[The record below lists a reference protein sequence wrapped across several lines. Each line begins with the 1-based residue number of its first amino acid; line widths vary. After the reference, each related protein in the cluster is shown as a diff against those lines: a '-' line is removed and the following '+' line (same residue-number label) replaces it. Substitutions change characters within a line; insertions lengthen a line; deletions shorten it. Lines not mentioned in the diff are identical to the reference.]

1 VTAVDLVTL
10 PALTENVEDVEPWG
24 TVTVEGMLT
33 SAGDE
38 LRLIVAPPL
47 PGAEVR
53 ATVQVDPTVGL
64 TANGVH
70 EKPLRAGP
78 GTIVTTPPLP
88 DVGRVAAPA
97 PEAISLANWI

>member
-1 VTAVDLVTL
+1 MTAVALVTL

-47 PGAEVR
+47 PASDVR
-53 ATVQVDPTVGL
+53 ATVQVDPTAGL
-64 TANGVH
+64 TVIGVH

-78 GTIVTTPPLP
+78 CTIVTTPPLP
-88 DVGRVAAPA
+88 EMGRVAAST
-97 PEAISLANWI
+97 PEAISLMNWI